1 MNLNVYLFFN
11 GNCEEAMHFYSDHL
25 GATTEMVQ
33 RYSDAPGSAS
43 ESYGPKIMHALLHVG
58 GTKLMMSD
66 ANEKRNVNVGDNFSI
81 SMDFESDGDMK
92 RTFEALSGN
101 GGQVTMPLQDT
112 FWGARFGM
120 CVDKFGINWMFNH
133 QLKK

>member
-11 GNCEEAMHFYSDHL
+11 GNCEEAMNFYRDHL
-25 GATTEMVQ
+25 GGNVEMVQ
-33 RYSDAPGSAS
+33 RYSDAPGSSS
-43 ESYGPKIMHALLHVG
+43 ESYGNKIMHGLMHVG

-66 ANEKRNVNVGDNFSI
+66 SNEKRNVNVGDNFSI
-81 SMDFESDGDMK
+81 SLDFQNDGEMQ
-92 RTFEALSGN
+92 RTFDALSGN

-120 CVDKFGINWMFNH
+120 CVDKFGVNWMFNR
-133 QLKK
+133 QLK